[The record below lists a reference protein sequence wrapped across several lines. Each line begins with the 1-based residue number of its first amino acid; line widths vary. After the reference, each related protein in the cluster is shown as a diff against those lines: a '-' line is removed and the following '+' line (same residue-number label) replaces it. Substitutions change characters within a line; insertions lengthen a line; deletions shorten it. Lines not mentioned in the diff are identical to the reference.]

1 MLCALP
7 GSALIT
13 VRTLIFFKMNLP
25 TTRYVLIGKLESETI
40 RSISELVGQNLD
52 VRFEN
57 YFDFLQSKESS
68 KPTVV
73 IQTHKTTDQLEK
85 TLSERIEPFNIEF
98 VDFFPHSSSKD
109 SISSLNEIVVSDSN
123 ESLESSISR
132 AEQLLAQRSPT
143 LTHKKYEPLSER
155 FNLFGTSRLFTKALA
170 TIEKF
175 SRTESRV
182 LLRGETGTGKEL
194 VARAIHYMGPR
205 ARGPFVPINCGAFND
220 ELLLS
225 ELFGH
230 RKGAFTGA
238 DETQVG
244 LLELADGGTI
254 FLDEVDSL
262 SPKAQVS
269 LLRYLQEGEIRP
281 LGSKVV
287 RKVDVRVI
295 SATNK
300 KLADLVRREKF
311 RDDLLYRL
319 DVLSVNLPPLR
330 SRDEDALIASMQFLA
345 RLSEELDED
354 PKILGQ
360 NVIDTILDYDWPG
373 NFRELESS
381 LTRAFLM
388 TEEHVIRNPSLLFS
402 HTDENDQ
409 ALASQVGSFSSEKQ
423 ALISRFE
430 KQYIERV
437 LARTSG
443 NISEAARIAQKERR
457 AFSRLMDKHGIR
469 KEKFVA

>member
-1 MLCALP
+1 
-7 GSALIT
+7 
-13 VRTLIFFKMNLP
+13 MNLP
-25 TTRYVLIGKLESETI
+25 TTRYILIGKLESETI
-40 RSISELVGQNLD
+40 RFLSKLVGRNLE

-57 YFDFLQSKESS
+57 YFDFLQSAESS

-73 IQTHKTTDQLEK
+73 IQAHQTAAQFEK
-85 TLSERIEPFNIEF
+85 TLSERIEPFSIEF
-98 VDFFPHSSSKD
+98 VDVLPHSKSKH
-109 SISSLNEIVVSDSN
+109 SISALNEIVVGDSN
-123 ESLESSISR
+123 ESLKKSISR

-143 LTHKKYEPLSER
+143 LTHKKHEPFSER
-155 FNLFGTSRLFTKALA
+155 FNLFGTSRLFSKALIN
-170 TIEKF
+170 IEKF
-175 SRTESRV
+175 SKTESRV
-182 LLRGETGTGKEL
+182 LLKGETGTGKEL

-330 SRDEDALIASMQFLA
+330 SRDEDAIIASMQILA
-345 RLSEELDED
+345 RLSEEMNED

-402 HTDENDQ
+402 DTDESDQ

-437 LARTSG
+437 LTRTSG